1 VRVVDDLDVRLERA
15 EDGVVLDEV
24 GRLLDAAGVV
34 DGDDVE
40 EGVLA
45 PVPAAEEVAAWDDG
59 GRVWMGGASAT
70 ASRERGPAIDRSTDR
85 STATR

>member
-34 DGDDVE
+34 DGDNLEV
-40 EGVLA
+40 GGLTS
-45 PVPAAEEVAAWDDG
+45 VPAAEEVAACSFK
-59 GRVWMGGASAT
+59 V
-70 ASRERGPAIDRSTDR
+70 E
-85 STATR
+85 